1 MAVSRV
7 KTSSV
12 LQGFPKSRSLL
23 AGNSAYSPY
32 FYESI
37 ASVNGTGSSGTIT
50 LSSIPSGYVGLQIRA
65 TLRTTVSGWS
75 TFMTLNG
82 DTGANYSK
90 HYLAA
95 DGNGVYAGGNANTNN
110 ITLQGFGN
118 DNANSDVSIVDIHNY
133 ANTSQYKT
141 VRIFG
146 GMENNAAGPW
156 VGMHTG
162 SWRSTSAVN
171 SVTITLGSGNFTT
184 ATNVAL
190 YGIRGA

>member
-1 MAVSRV
+1 M
-7 KTSSV
+7 
-12 LQGFPKSRSLL
+12 L
-23 AGNSAYSPY
+23 AGNTAYSPY

-50 LSSIPSGYVGLQIRA
+50 LSSIPSGYVALQIRA
-65 TLRTTVSGWS
+65 TFRTTVSGWS

-90 HYLAA
+90 HYLVA
-95 DGNGVYAGGNANTNN
+95 DGSGVYAGGNASASN

-118 DNANSDVSIVDIHNY
+118 DNANSDVAIIDLHNY
-133 ANTSQYKT
+133 SLTSQYKT
-141 VRIFG
+141 VRIFN
-146 GMENNAAGPW
+146 GMENNALGPW

-162 SWRSTSAVN
+162 LWMNTSAVN